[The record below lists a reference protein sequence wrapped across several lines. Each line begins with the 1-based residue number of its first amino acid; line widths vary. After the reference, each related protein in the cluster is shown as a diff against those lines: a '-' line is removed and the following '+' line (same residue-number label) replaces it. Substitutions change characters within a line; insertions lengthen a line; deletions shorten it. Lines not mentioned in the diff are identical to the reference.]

1 MRFGDQIRAC
11 VVFFGYP
18 DDRAGKGGID
28 CIGTGFLLKYGD
40 VGYLVTVK
48 HLALDLGDD
57 PFLIR
62 VNRKDGT
69 AENLYADSANWTHH
83 PDPTVDVSVVVL
95 TIPNMLDYEC
105 LYLEQD
111 PFLFKPEEFEKTN
124 VGVGNFV
131 YTLGL
136 FRLLVGEKRNLVA
149 CHFGTISM
157 LPQNER
163 VPVIDWTDPDGQ
175 RTISVEGYL
184 VESQSLRGLSG
195 APVFVRPEMNIRF
208 GDAFGRDKP
217 ILRDGDPNPAQFLPS
232 IAATRDAVR
241 LLGLWQGAWEA
252 RPDQVLGLEKKKTAD
267 EDIRV
272 PVGMGI
278 VVPYQKILEV
288 LDMPELKDQRSKLLS
303 NQVSVPA
310 AVPDSV
316 RRRRAPEV
324 SADDANPNHL
334 EDFTRLVDVAARKR
348 PQGDQT

>member
-1 MRFGDQIRAC
+1 
-11 VVFFGYP
+11 
-18 DDRAGKGGID
+18 
-28 CIGTGFLLKYGD
+28 
-40 VGYLVTVK
+40 
-48 HLALDLGDD
+48 
-57 PFLIR
+57 
-62 VNRKDGT
+62 
-69 AENLYADSANWTHH
+69 
-83 PDPTVDVSVVVL
+83 
-95 TIPNMLDYEC
+95 
-105 LYLEQD
+105 
-111 PFLFKPEEFEKTN
+111 
-124 VGVGNFV
+124 
-131 YTLGL
+131 
-136 FRLLVGEKRNLVA
+136 
-149 CHFGTISM
+149 M

-184 VESQSLRGLSG
+184 VELQSLRGLSG

-310 AVPDSV
+310 AVPDWCGV
-316 RRRRAPEV
+316 AVHPK
-324 SADDANPNHL
+324 
-334 EDFTRLVDVAARKR
+334 FRLTT
-348 PQGDQT
+348 PIPIT